1 METVNIDAEG
11 ILEEIELNPEDEAT
25 EIAQAVAVLVS
36 TPKGDVP
43 LMRGMGLE
51 MGQIYSNS
59 EVMPV
64 QMEAEL
70 AAALDEYEP
79 RAEVRRLS
87 AELVTEGY
95 VQTRLEVTL
104 NGG

>member
-1 METVNIDAEG
+1 METVTIDAEG
-11 ILEEIELNPEDEAT
+11 ILEEIDLNPEDEAT
-25 EIAQAVAVLVS
+25 EIAQAIAVLAS

-51 MGQIYSNS
+51 MEHIYSNS
-59 EVMPV
+59 EVVPV

-79 RAEVRRLS
+79 RAEVKSLS
-87 AELVTEGY
+87 AEQLTEGWMK
-95 VQTRLEVTL
+95 TRLEVNL